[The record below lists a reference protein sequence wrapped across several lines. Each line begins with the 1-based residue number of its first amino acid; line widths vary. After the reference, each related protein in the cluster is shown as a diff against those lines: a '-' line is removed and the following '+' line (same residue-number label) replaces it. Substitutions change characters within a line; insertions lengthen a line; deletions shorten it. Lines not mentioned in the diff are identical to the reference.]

1 MAYDANN
8 SNAYNAGSEPGGMG
22 NDVYTNL
29 LADAQF
35 AAYETSLAR
44 QIVTTYDVG
53 YNTGKVI
60 QVPVY
65 SAVTAETLTEGTNA
79 TASTSNAQAVN
90 ITLGE
95 IGTYFQVT
103 DLLRDAAERDVMADL
118 GYSAGRAIGEKMDS
132 DVFALFNS
140 FTASVGTEDSAITLD
155 NVLEAVATLRA
166 AKVAGPLY
174 GVLGP
179 RQALQLKKEMTIDA
193 TIPVAYHNKGTDI
206 ILTNALGYFAGVQWF
221 ESSLVK
227 SDLNSNSG
235 SGDTEVNMVG
245 AVFAPSAIGHAMRG
259 GIRMETQRQA
269 SHRSTE
275 IMMTATVGQSIL
287 QNSHGVKIVGS
298 ASD

>member
-8 SNAYNAGSEPGGMG
+8 SNAYNAGSNAGGMG

-65 SAVTAETLTEGTNA
+65 SAVTAQTLTEGTNA

-103 DLLRDAAERDVMADL
+103 DLLRDASERDVLADL

-140 FTASVGTEDSAITLD
+140 FTQSVGVEDSALTL
-155 NVLEAVATLRA
+155 NQVLEAVATLRA
-166 AKVAGPLY
+166 AKVSGPLY

-179 RQALQLKKEMTIDA
+179 RQALQIKKEMT
-193 TIPVAYHNKGTDI
+193 TNLNNPVAYHDKGTDI
-206 ILTNALGYFAGVQWF
+206 ILNNALGYFAGVTWY

-227 SDLNSNSG
+227 SDLDTDT
-235 SGDTEVNMVG
+235 DTELNMVG

-259 GIRMETQRQA
+259 GIKMETQRQA

-287 QNSHGVKIVGS
+287 QNTHGVKIIGS